1 MQWHIISILY
11 AHEFIFADGLIIY
24 SLCLHFDFPYTT
36 LHTSQHGQLVILAH
50 CWLGALLLM
59 LMKCLSTIG
68 WIGEKHTHQK
78 MFSNNDLSCG
88 HGHLLQVPVCQ
99 RKTLYFRESG
109 TLLSRSKC
117 TVSLGTPL
125 FLTSTPTLLYTTLH
139 FCLFVAV
146 VVVVIGRRLVLNGH
160 SKHIK
165 IWGWVLT
172 IFDQG
177 TQLVDLHYCV
187 NWLTPS
193 TPV

>member
-1 MQWHIISILY
+1 
-11 AHEFIFADGLIIY
+11 
-24 SLCLHFDFPYTT
+24 
-36 LHTSQHGQLVILAH
+36 
-50 CWLGALLLM
+50 
-59 LMKCLSTIG
+59 
-68 WIGEKHTHQK
+68 

-88 HGHLLQVPVCQ
+88 HGHPLQVPVCQ
-99 RKTLYFRESG
+99 RKTLYFRESA
-109 TLLSRSKC
+109 TLLSRCKC

-125 FLTSTPTLLYTTLH
+125 FLTSTPTQLYTTLH
-139 FCLFVAV
+139 FCLFVA
-146 VVVVIGRRLVLNGH
+146 VVVIGRRLVLNGH

-193 TPV
+193 TPVQSHLVSNDCVSPHRETSFILWYGQATAALSERSGQKLCILEVPV

>member
-1 MQWHIISILY
+1 
-11 AHEFIFADGLIIY
+11 
-24 SLCLHFDFPYTT
+24 
-36 LHTSQHGQLVILAH
+36 
-50 CWLGALLLM
+50 M

-68 WIGEKHTHQK
+68 WIWEKTNTHQIF
-78 MFSNNDLSCG
+78 FSNNDLSCG

-99 RKTLYFRESG
+99 RKTLYFWESG

-125 FLTSTPTLLYTTLH
+125 FLTSTPTLLYITLH

-193 TPV
+193 TPVQSHLVSNDCFSPHKETSFILVWSGYCRPDWKVWSEIVHFRGASLRLKK